1 MRVNFASR
9 ELERICTDSRYM
21 RKKLGAE
28 VAKKLRLR
36 VAELKS
42 VTHVRDL
49 LEGTGR
55 WEELKGDRRGTWSAR
70 LSANWR
76 LIIRPGEQGRQAT
89 VTVIDIED
97 YH

>member
-1 MRVNFASR
+1 MVVEFATR
-9 ELERICTDSRYM
+9 ELQRTCTDRRYM
-21 RKKLGAE
+21 HRQLGLP
-28 VAKKLRLR
+28 VAKKLQLR
-36 VAELKS
+36 IAELMAVS
-42 VTHVRDL
+42 HVRDL

-76 LIIRPGEQGRQAT
+76 LIVRPLELGEQAA
-89 VTVIDIED
+89 VMVMDIED

>member
-1 MRVNFASR
+1 MRVDFASR

-21 RKKLGAE
+21 RRKLGAQ
-28 VAKKLRLR
+28 VAKTLRLR
-36 VAELKS
+36 VAELMS

-55 WEELKGDRRGTWSAR
+55 WEELRGDRAGTWSAR

-76 LIIRPGEQGRQAT
+76 LIIRPGEHGQHAT
-89 VTVIDIED
+89 VLDIED
-97 YH
+97 YHN

>member
-1 MRVNFASR
+1 MRVDFASR
-9 ELERICTDSRYM
+9 DLERICTDGRYM

-28 VAKKLRLR
+28 VAKTLRLR
-36 VAELKS
+36 VAELMS

-89 VTVIDIED
+89 VTVIDIAD

>member
-1 MRVNFASR
+1 MRVDFASR

-21 RKKLGAE
+21 RRKLGAQ
-28 VAKKLRLR
+28 VAKTLRLR
-36 VAELKS
+36 VAELMS

-55 WEELKGDRRGTWSAR
+55 WEELKGDRGGTWSAR

-76 LIIRPGEQGRQAT
+76 LIIRPGEQGQQAT
-89 VTVIDIED
+89 VLDIED
-97 YH
+97 YHR

>member
-1 MRVNFASR
+1 MRVEFASR
-9 ELERICTDSRYM
+9 ELERVCTDSRHM
-21 RKKLGAE
+21 RRKLGTQ
-28 VAKKLRLR
+28 VAKKLQLR
-36 VAELKS
+36 VAELMS

-76 LIIRPGEQGRQAT
+76 LIMWPGEQGRQET